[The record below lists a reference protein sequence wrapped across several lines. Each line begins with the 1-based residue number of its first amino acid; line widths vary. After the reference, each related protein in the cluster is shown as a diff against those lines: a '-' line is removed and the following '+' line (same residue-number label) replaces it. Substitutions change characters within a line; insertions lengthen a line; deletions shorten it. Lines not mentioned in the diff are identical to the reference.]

1 MAFDYGY
8 FAVGG
13 AVIALLYALFLVYT
27 VRRQDPG
34 NPKMVEIATAVR
46 QGADEFLSREYR
58 VITPIAAVVAI
69 LIFVFIDLPLKTNGA
84 TAAGFLVGAFLS
96 ALAGYIGMAM
106 TVRTSSRTAQA
117 ARKGLGSAL
126 TLAFRGGGVMGMA
139 VVGFGLLGVSAFY
152 LAFEG
157 TIVATPAVLAG
168 LGFGASLIAMFM
180 RVSGGI
186 YTKAADVG
194 ADLVGKVEAGIPE
207 DDPRNPAV
215 IADNVGDNVG
225 DCAGMGADIYESF
238 VVISVASLILAA
250 LITAGGSAYGSLESL
265 FSSNQLLVFPLL
277 LGASGIVGSILGGF
291 YIRKGISKNPMGAL
305 NISLVISGIIAIVID
320 AVVSLYIFGGSSF
333 GWSMLASAVVGVI
346 VVIAIERVADY
357 FTSYNYKPVKF
368 VAEASQTGAATNFLA
383 GYSTGLQSTA
393 PSAVVL
399 VLAILVSYFIG
410 YYAAPSGIA
419 ESSRILVGVYSTAV
433 AAMAELSLTGVI
445 MSIDSFGPITD
456 NANGIVEMAGLEP
469 SVREVTDQ
477 LDAVGNTTKATT
489 KGFAIMSAALAAVA
503 LFFAFQNEA
512 NTLISQHNL
521 FAKYSLCNPLLPNSQ
536 PCLQGMGSSLTYAL
550 GDPRVV
556 VGIFIGSLLPFFFS
570 SFLIQAVGRAA
581 IKMVNEVRRQFKEI
595 PGIMEGTAKPDYA
608 KCVGISTSAALR
620 ELAKPALL
628 AVATPLVVGFVLGP
642 LALGGLLIGSVA
654 SGVFLAFMMCNGG
667 AAWDNAKKYIELGNY
682 GGKGTPVH
690 AAAVMGDTVGDPF
703 KDTAGPAINSLI
715 KVLNTISIVFISAI
729 VLYALFV

>member
-1 MAFDYGY
+1 MGFDYGY
-8 FAVGG
+8 LAAGG
-13 AVIALLYALFLVYT
+13 AAVALLYALFLVFT

-46 QGADEFLSREYR
+46 EGADEFLKREYK

-117 ARKGLGSAL
+117 ARKGLGNAL

-139 VVGFGLLGVSAFY
+139 VVGFGLLGVSVFY
-152 LAFEG
+152 LAFES

-194 ADLVGKVEAGIPE
+194 ADLVGKIEEGIPE

-250 LITAGGSAYGSLESL
+250 LITSGGSAYGSLASL
-265 FSSNQLLVFPLL
+265 FSSNQLLAFPLL

-305 NISLVISGIIAIVID
+305 NISLIISGVIAIIID
-320 AVVSLYIFGGSSF
+320 GVVSAYVFGGSSF
-333 GWSMLASAVVGVI
+333 GWSMLASAAVGV
-346 VVIAIERVADY
+346 VVVVAIERVADY
-357 FTSYNYKPVKF
+357 FTSYSYKPVKF

-410 YYAAPSGIA
+410 YYAAPSGLA

-512 NTLISQHNL
+512 NLLITQHDL
-521 FAKYSLCNPLLPNSQ
+521 FAKYGL
-536 PCLQGMGSSLTYAL
+536 GAGASLTYAL

-556 VGIFIGSLLPFFFS
+556 TGIFIGSLLPFFFS

-628 AVATPLVVGFVLGP
+628 AVATPLAVGFILGP

-667 AAWDNAKKYIELGNY
+667 AAWDNAKKYIELGNF

>member
-8 FAVGG
+8 LAVGG
-13 AVIALLYALFLVYT
+13 AAIALLYALFLVYT

-139 VVGFGLLGVSAFY
+139 VVGFGLLGVSVFY
-152 LAFEG
+152 LAFES
-157 TIVATPAVLAG
+157 TIVATPAILAG

-250 LITAGGSAYGSLESL
+250 LITAGGPAYGSLASL

-320 AVVSLYIFGGSSF
+320 AVVSSYVFGGSSF
-333 GWSMLASAVVGVI
+333 GWSMLASAIVGVV

-383 GYSTGLQSTA
+383 GYSSGLQSTA

-410 YYAAPSGIA
+410 YYAAPSGLA
-419 ESSRILVGVYSTAV
+419 ESSKILVGVYSTAV

-456 NANGIVEMAGLEP
+456 NANGIVEMAGLES

-521 FAKYSLCNPLLPNSQ
+521 FAKYGLSA
-536 PCLQGMGSSLTYAL
+536 GASLTYAL

-654 SGVFLAFMMCNGG
+654 SGVFLAFLMCNGG
-667 AAWDNAKKYIELGNY
+667 AAWDNAKKYIELGNF
-682 GGKGTPVH
+682 GGKGTPIH